1 MEFKEWLKTR
11 IDKAGWDAYWQE
23 HDKDDYTFYRPK
35 QQYSYSDLSGLSLDD
50 WHEWWCVRESMRMV
64 HGVYNQSSVLLRIND
79 LYPGFY
85 LHVSLKEPQAVAF
98 TPDRAAGA
106 ADRQVPIS
114 LGRWLARYAP
124 HLGDKVIK
132 ALVSEHSAE
141 VDATVEFIEGG
152 GFKEIYNNPLT
163 SSAFRACMSKEF
175 STSWHSTD
183 VYNMPNIK
191 LAVIRDSNGV
201 PKDRCFVRE
210 DTKQYIRHYPA
221 DSVRMRVALERLGYT
236 VGSWAGIELNK
247 VVLEETDTHVKVV
260 MPYLDARNS
269 RASEEHCSV
278 YMLDGKLKV
287 ATPEQR
293 NNWAGV
299 IHMYYAAGTSGTC
312 TLKKH
317 TTADFNFVDEI
328 TGKVYSRLTDD
339 FSTFIVYTVEGL
351 KETAD
356 AELFKTLVKVWVVC
370 EDSVD
375 TKKVLADSSLPTFR
389 FRGLDFL
396 DTEHNRACLGYAK
409 LSARYYPEEQE
420 WVYATG
426 NNLLWSDYGYI
437 KTSDAVRLL
446 DGSGVGSVLH
456 KSEVVGNE
464 SFVKLHALN
473 RNSVD
478 VYTHKDFVVLTRS
491 KRKVHPMYHDVGQT
505 WDGQWDFKKNLEY
518 CWVSAHLS
526 IWKRKDEESSEE
538 LVYNTVKRRFTS
550 IEVGTA
556 YANALHSVPAVSLLK
571 QLMCYSDLPSY
582 ITYKNTL
589 WAFARG
595 NHSLVYKEFAAR
607 GIDVNMAVFAA
618 VDEWAAS
625 NNSLV
630 RGVIRY
636 AREVYTL
643 WRAEAEAVD
652 YNTVQASTPESGS
665 PILQEENALD
675 LELV

>member
-11 IDKAGWDAYWQE
+11 IDKAAWDAYWE
-23 HDKDDYTFYRPK
+23 EYDRDEYAFYRPP
-35 QQYSYSDLSGLSLDD
+35 QQYSYPDLGGLSSDD
-50 WHEWWCVRESMRMV
+50 WHEWWCIRESLRMLQ
-64 HGVYNQSSVLLRIND
+64 GVYTQSSVLLRINE

-132 ALVSEHSAE
+132 ALVSEHTAE
-141 VDATVEFIEGG
+141 VDATVEFIEGSG
-152 GFKEIYNNPLT
+152 IKDIYTNPLT
-163 SSAFRACMSKEF
+163 STAFRACMSKEF

-210 DTKQYIRHYPA
+210 DTKQYIRYYPA
-221 DSVRMRVALERLGYT
+221 DSVRMRMALERLGYT

-293 NNWAGV
+293 RNWVGF
-299 IHMYYAAGTSGTC
+299 IHMHYAVGTSGVC

-339 FSTFIVYTVEGL
+339 FNTYNVYTAEGL
-351 KETAD
+351 KQTAD
-356 AELFKTLVKVWVVC
+356 AELVRNFVKVWVVSGDC
-370 EDSVD
+370 VD
-375 TKKVLADSSLPTFR
+375 TEKVLADGSLPTFR
-389 FRGLDFL
+389 FRGLDYL
-396 DTEHNRACLGYAK
+396 DTEHNRTCLGYAK
-409 LSARYYPEEQE
+409 LSARYYPEERE
-420 WVYATG
+420 WVYHTG
-426 NNLLWSDYGYI
+426 KNFQSTDYGYI
-437 KTSDAVRLL
+437 KNSDAVRLL
-446 DGSGVGSVLH
+446 DSVGVGSVVH

-464 SFVKLHALN
+464 SLVKLHALS

-478 VYTHKDFVVLTRS
+478 VYTHKDSVVLTRS
-491 KRKVHPMYHDVGQT
+491 KRKVHPMYHDVAQT
-505 WDGQWDFKKNLEY
+505 WDGQWDFKKNLESY
-518 CWVSAHLS
+518 WISAHLS
-526 IWKRKDEESSEE
+526 IWKRKDEEVSEE
-538 LVYNTVKRRFTS
+538 LVYKTVKLRFKS
-550 IEVGTA
+550 LEIGTVLA
-556 YANALHSVPAVSLLK
+556 DALHSVPAVSLLK
-571 QLMCYSDLPSY
+571 QLLCYSDLPTY
-582 ITYKNTL
+582 LVYKNTF
-589 WAFARG
+589 WAFVRDRH
-595 NHSLVYKEFAAR
+595 NLVYKEFAAR
-607 GIDVNMAVFAA
+607 NIDVNMAVFAA
-618 VDEWAAS
+618 VDEWAADS
-625 NNSLV
+625 RPLL

-652 YNTVQASTPESGS
+652 YNTVQANTPESS
-665 PILQEENALD
+665 SQTSQEENSLD
-675 LELV
+675 LEPA